1 MPFNLDERLPRVC
14 FKCAA
19 TNEIV
24 RRPEVL
30 TVASQ
35 TARNM
40 GMVGGAMGAVTASIM
55 RNNKELLVPLLG
67 VLGVGV
73 AIFAVYTNNTAQ
85 RVEVAIPLCPGC
97 DERWTKAKAAR
108 PFFLAAFIVSALA
121 VLLGMAS
128 ENKPLLIGGGG
139 LFFAVCI
146 YAVITKPA
154 AAYVGATWAEGSRV
168 ILTMMSERAV
178 AMIKSGE
185 VPKRKKKKKAPEPA
199 SQPEKGSESD
209 E

>member
-19 TNEIV
+19 TNDIL

-40 GMVGGAMGAVTASIM
+40 GMAGGAMGAVTASIM
-55 RNNKELLVPLLG
+55 RNNKDLLLPLLG
-67 VLGVGV
+67 VLGVGIG
-73 AIFAVYTNNTAQ
+73 IFAVYTNNTAQ
-85 RVEVAIPLCPGC
+85 RVEVAIPLCPAC

-108 PFFLAAFIVSALA
+108 PFFLGAFIATALA

-128 ENKPLLIGGGG
+128 ENKPLLIGGGL

-146 YAVITKPA
+146 YAVVTKPA

-168 ILTMMSERAV
+168 ILTMMNERAV
-178 AMIKSGE
+178 SMIRNGE
-185 VPKRKKKKKAPEPA
+185 VPKRKKKKKSEP
-199 SQPEKGSESD
+199 D

>member
-19 TNEIV
+19 TNDIL

-55 RNNKELLVPLLG
+55 RNNKDLLLPLLG
-67 VLGVGV
+67 VLGVGIG
-73 AIFAVYTNNTAQ
+73 IFAVYTNNTAQ
-85 RVEVAIPLCPGC
+85 RVEVAIPLCPAC

-108 PFFLAAFIVSALA
+108 PFFLGAFVATALA

-128 ENKPLLIGGGG
+128 ENKPLLIGGGL

-146 YAVITKPA
+146 YAVVTKPA

-168 ILTMMSERAV
+168 ILTMMNERAV
-178 AMIKSGE
+178 SMIRNGE
-185 VPKRKKKKKAPEPA
+185 VPKRKKKKKSEP
-199 SQPEKGSESD
+199 D

>member
-19 TNEIV
+19 TNDIL

-55 RNNKELLVPLLG
+55 RNNKDLLLPLLG
-67 VLGVGV
+67 VLGVGIG
-73 AIFAVYTNNTAQ
+73 IFAVYTNNTAQ
-85 RVEVAIPLCPGC
+85 RVEVAIPLCPAC

-108 PFFLAAFIVSALA
+108 PFFLGAFIATALA

-128 ENKPLLIGGGG
+128 ENKPLLIGGGL

-146 YAVITKPA
+146 YAVVTKPA

-168 ILTMMSERAV
+168 ILTMMNERAV
-178 AMIKSGE
+178 SMIRNGE
-185 VPKRKKKKKAPEPA
+185 VPKRKKKKKSEP
-199 SQPEKGSESD
+199 D